1 MQSTTILALVHS
13 SGARKVDE
21 ALQQLN
27 DIPFDLWG
35 GICCSATATATA
47 LLIECERNVAQM
59 LPLLLG
65 HAPRDAKGQRPNGQ
79 RGHQIWLPARRRRHS
94 ELQRRR
100 WHAACGSKFVWPAA
114 TSREAAASTAASTS
128 TSRCHNKPIKAA
140 TRRRQF
146 QSSDFYWV
154 PRINCLQCAPP
165 PPHSLWQHAICPVAY
180 NQNKVKCRQ
189 LAEPQQQ
196 QVAKTTDSYP
206 VQVRKAARQSSSKL
220 RNLHWDCELV
230 RWFLVVYI
238 PNNAGFNT
246 LYTIIYFNIYCT
258 TYYTLLY
265 ILQSEQEAIEAVK
278 KISTSAAF
286 SACF

>member
-1 MQSTTILALVHS
+1 MLALVHN

-79 RGHQIWLPARRRRHS
+79 RGHQIWLPARRRRRQQRHS

-114 TSREAAASTAASTS
+114 TSREAAASTS

-154 PRINCLQCAPP
+154 PRINCLQCAPS
-165 PPHSLWQHAICPVAY
+165 SLS
-180 NQNKVKCRQ
+180 
-189 LAEPQQQ
+189 LAGNMQYAPWHI
-196 QVAKTTDSYP
+196 T
-206 VQVRKAARQSSSKL
+206 
-220 RNLHWDCELV
+220 
-230 RWFLVVYI
+230 
-238 PNNAGFNT
+238 
-246 LYTIIYFNIYCT
+246 
-258 TYYTLLY
+258 
-265 ILQSEQEAIEAVK
+265 
-278 KISTSAAF
+278 KIKSSAA
-286 SACF
+286 SLQNHNNRWRRRLKVILYGW